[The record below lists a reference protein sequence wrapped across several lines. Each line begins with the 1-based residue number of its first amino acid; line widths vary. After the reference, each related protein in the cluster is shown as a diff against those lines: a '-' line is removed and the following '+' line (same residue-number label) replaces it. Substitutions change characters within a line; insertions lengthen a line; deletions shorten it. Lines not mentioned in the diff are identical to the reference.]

1 MTIDIAGAPVSFGV
15 FELTDEAALAD
26 LPGPERILEVLAG
39 AGYTGVDLGPLGFLG
54 RGEVLRSRLDRFGLA
69 LAGGWIDLPFA
80 DKERFAASLP
90 MLDEALGA
98 FTAATE
104 GRAGRPPKPTLADSG
119 DAARKA
125 NPGGGPGLS
134 LDGDRLAVFAR
145 NVRAAADRVRDR
157 GFEPTFHHHLGT
169 HIETPEEVDAFL
181 DATDVDLTF
190 DTGHLLLG
198 GGEPLDGWR
207 RWSGRINHVH
217 LKDVDLGVLRAVQE
231 RRGDMVDVW
240 RSRAFV
246 PLGDGDLDVAGIV
259 GALTSSGYDGWIVIE
274 QDVLPSGD
282 VRVET
287 LEQDQVLNLQRLD
300 ALLGRGRG

>member
-15 FELTDEAALAD
+15 FELTDPAALAD

-54 RGEVLRSRLDRFGLA
+54 RGDVLRSRLDRFGLA

-80 DKERFAASLP
+80 DDERFAAALP
-90 MLDEALGA
+90 VLDEALDVFVAG
-98 FTAATE
+98 TD
-104 GRAGRPPKPTLADSG
+104 GRPGRPPKPTLADSG

-134 LDGDRLAVFAR
+134 LDGGRLAAFAR
-145 NVRAAADRVRDR
+145 NVGAAAARVRAR

-169 HIETPEEVDAFL
+169 YIETPAEIDAFL

-207 RWSGRINHVH
+207 RWSDRINHVH
-217 LKDVDLGVLRAVQE
+217 LKDVDRTVLQAVRE
-231 RRGDMVDVW
+231 RGGGMIDVW

-246 PLGDGDLDVAGIV
+246 PLGDGDLDVGGIV
-259 GALTSSGYDGWIVIE
+259 DAVTASGYDGWIVIE
-274 QDVLPSGD
+274 QDVLPSGG
-282 VRVET
+282 VRIET
-287 LEQDQVLNLQRLD
+287 LEQDQVLNLRRLD
-300 ALLGRGRG
+300 ALLARGAA

>member
-1 MTIDIAGAPVSFGV
+1 V
-15 FELTDEAALAD
+15 LDEV
-26 LPGPERILEVLAG
+26 LEV
-39 AGYTGVDLGPLGFLG
+39 
-54 RGEVLRSRLDRFGLA
+54 
-69 LAGGWIDLPFA
+69 
-80 DKERFAASLP
+80 FAAGT
-90 MLDEALGA
+90 D
-98 FTAATE
+98 
-104 GRAGRPPKPTLADSG
+104 GRVGRRPKPTLADAG

-134 LDGDRLAVFAR
+134 LEGDRLAAFAR
-145 NVRAAADRVRDR
+145 NVGAAAARVRDR

-169 HIETPEEVDAFL
+169 YIETPAEIDAFL

-198 GGEPLDGWR
+198 GGEPLDAWR

-217 LKDVDLGVLRAVQE
+217 LKDVDRAVLRAV
-231 RRGDMVDVW
+231 RDRGGDMVDVW

-259 GALTSSGYDGWIVIE
+259 DAVTASGYDGWIVIE
-274 QDVLPSGD
+274 QDVLPSGS

-287 LEQDQVLNLQRLD
+287 LEEDQVLNLQRLQ
-300 ALLGRGRG
+300 ALLGRSAA

>member
-15 FELTDEAALAD
+15 FELTDAAALAD
-26 LPGPERILEVLAG
+26 LPGPDRVLEVLRG

-54 RGEVLRSRLDRFGLA
+54 RGAELRSRLDRFGLG

-80 DKERFAASLP
+80 DDDRFAAALP
-90 MLDEALGA
+90 ALDDTLAA
-98 FTAATE
+98 FVAGTE
-104 GRAGRPPKPTLADSG
+104 GRAGRPPKPTLADAG

-134 LDGDRLAVFAR
+134 LAGDRLAAFAR
-145 NVRAAADRVRDR
+145 NVRTAAVRIRDR

-169 HIETPEEVDAFL
+169 YIETPEEIDAFL

-217 LKDVDLGVLRAVQE
+217 LKDVDLAVLRAVRE
-231 RRGDMVDVW
+231 RSGDMVDVW

-259 GALTSSGYDGWIVIE
+259 GAIAGSGYDGWIVVE
-274 QDVLPSGD
+274 QDVLPSGA

-287 LEQDQVLNLQRLD
+287 LEQDQVLNLQRLQ
-300 ALLGRGRG
+300 ALLGRGAA

>member
-15 FELTDEAALAD
+15 FELTDEAALAG
-26 LPGPERILEVLAG
+26 LPGPERILQVLAG

-54 RGEVLRSRLDRFGLA
+54 RGELLRSRLDRFGLG
-69 LAGGWIDLPFA
+69 LAGGWVDLPFA
-80 DKERFAASLP
+80 DDARFQAALP
-90 MLDEALGA
+90 TLDDALTVFADGA
-98 FTAATE
+98 TGSGT
-104 GRAGRPPKPTLADSG
+104 RPPKPTLADSG

-134 LDGDRLAVFAR
+134 LEGHRLAAFAS
-145 NVRAAADRVRDR
+145 NVAVAAGRIRER

-169 HIETPEEVDAFL
+169 YIETPGEIDAFL

-207 RWSGRINHVH
+207 RWAGRINHVH
-217 LKDVDLGVLRAVQE
+217 LKDVDLAVLRAVRE
-231 RRGDMVDVW
+231 RSGDMVDVW

-246 PLGDGDLDVAGIV
+246 PLGEGDLDVPGIV
-259 GALTSSGYDGWIVIE
+259 GAITGSGYDGWIVIE
-274 QDVLPSGD
+274 QDVLPS
-282 VRVET
+282 RETLVET
-287 LEQDQVLNLQRLD
+287 LEQDQVLNLSRLT
-300 ALLGRGRG
+300 ALLDRAGT

>member
-39 AGYTGVDLGPLGFLG
+39 AGYMGVDLGPVGFLG
-54 RGEVLRSRLDRFGLA
+54 RGELLRSRLDRFGLR

-80 DKERFAASLP
+80 DDERFRAALP
-90 MLDEALGA
+90 ALDDALAVFTDGA
-98 FTAATE
+98 V
-104 GRAGRPPKPTLADSG
+104 GRAGRPPRPTLADAG

-134 LDGDRLAVFAR
+134 LDGERLAAFAR
-145 NVRAAADRVRDR
+145 NVRTAADRVRDR

-169 HIETPEEVDAFL
+169 YVETPDEVDAFL

-217 LKDVDLGVLRAVQE
+217 LKDVDLAVLGAVRE
-231 RRGDMVDVW
+231 RSGDMVDVW

-246 PLGDGDLDVAGIV
+246 PLGDGDLDVPGIV
-259 GALTSSGYDGWIVIE
+259 DAITGSGYDGWIVIE
-274 QDVLPSGD
+274 QDVLPSG
-282 VRVET
+282 ET
-287 LEQDQVLNLQRLD
+287 LVATMEQDQVVNLERLR
-300 ALLGRGRG
+300 ALLGGGAA